1 MNMSETAIEPVTI
14 AELLTG
20 SSLKVREE
28 NQQRSQLFRI
38 GDLAHEFGLSLR
50 ALRFYEDKGLLSPR
64 RAGVT
69 RLYDR
74 EDHTRLRLIL
84 FGRQIGFTLAETKQ
98 LIDLWKEG
106 ASDLSQLDDLRATL
120 SGKLGELEKKK
131 HEIDRSIEE
140 LKALLRRLLASST

>member
-1 MNMSETAIEPVTI
+1 MTMIEKPIEPVTI

-20 SSLKVREE
+20 SSLKVRED
-28 NQQRSQLFRI
+28 NQQRGPLFRI

-106 ASDLSQLDDLRATL
+106 ASDLSQLNDLRATL
-120 SGKLGELEKKK
+120 SAKLAELEKKK
-131 HEIDRSIEE
+131 LEIDRSIEE
-140 LKALLRRLLASST
+140 LKALLKRLITPSA

>member
-1 MNMSETAIEPVTI
+1 MSEKAIEPVTI

-20 SSLKVREE
+20 SSLKIREDY
-28 NQQRSQLFRI
+28 QQRGQLFRI

-106 ASDLSQLDDLRATL
+106 VNDLGQVDDLRATL
-120 SGKLGELEKKK
+120 SGKLAELEKKK
-131 HEIDRSIEE
+131 GEIDRSIEE
-140 LKALLRRLLASST
+140 LKTLLKRLVTPSA

>member
-1 MNMSETAIEPVTI
+1 MIEKAIEPVTI

-20 SSLKVREE
+20 SSLKVGED
-28 NQQRSQLFRI
+28 NQQRGPLFRI

-106 ASDLSQLDDLRATL
+106 ASDLSQLNDLRATL
-120 SGKLGELEKKK
+120 SAKLAELEKKK
-131 HEIDRSIEE
+131 LEIDRSIEE
-140 LKALLRRLLASST
+140 LKALLKRLITPSA

>member
-1 MNMSETAIEPVTI
+1 MSEKAIEPVTI

-20 SSLKVREE
+20 SSLKVREDY
-28 NQQRSQLFRI
+28 QQRSQLFRI

-50 ALRFYEDKGLLSPR
+50 ALRFYEDKGLLNPR

-106 ASDLSQLDDLRATL
+106 ASDFGQVDDLRATL
-120 SGKLGELEKKK
+120 SGKLAELEKKK
-131 HEIDRSIEE
+131 GEIDRSIEE
-140 LKALLRRLLASST
+140 LKALLKRLVTPSA

>member
-1 MNMSETAIEPVTI
+1 MSEKATEPVTI

-20 SSLKVREE
+20 SSLKVREDY
-28 NQQRSQLFRI
+28 QQRGQLFRI

-106 ASDLSQLDDLRATL
+106 ASDLGQVDDLRATL
-120 SGKLGELEKKK
+120 SGKLAELEKKK
-131 HEIDRSIEE
+131 GEIDRSIEE
-140 LKALLRRLLASST
+140 LKALLKRLVTPAA